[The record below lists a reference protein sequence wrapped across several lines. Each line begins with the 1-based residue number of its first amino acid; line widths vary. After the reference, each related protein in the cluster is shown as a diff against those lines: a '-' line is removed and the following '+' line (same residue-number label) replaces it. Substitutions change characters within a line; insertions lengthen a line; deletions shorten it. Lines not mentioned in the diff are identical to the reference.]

1 MIRAL
6 RVPGGTLVLPEDEQ
20 NDQEQSQFR
29 KQNER
34 VERDLKNIGTISKRT
49 ERNGNCLKRTVKI
62 VKTFLLSLTRSKL

>member
-1 MIRAL
+1 MF
-6 RVPGGTLVLPEDEQ
+6 LVERLFFPKDEQ

-49 ERNGNCLKRTVKI
+49 ELNGAGI
-62 VKTFLLSLTRSKL
+62 A